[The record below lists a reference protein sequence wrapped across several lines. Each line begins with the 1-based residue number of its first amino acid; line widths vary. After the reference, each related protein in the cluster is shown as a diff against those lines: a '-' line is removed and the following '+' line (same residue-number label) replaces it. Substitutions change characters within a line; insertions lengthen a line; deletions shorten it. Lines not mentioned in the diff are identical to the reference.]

1 MLISDILLFFILS
14 IFLLSIIINIPNG
27 FYLIYLSLKG
37 RKAIITKAHFNLQK
51 TKPNSEFPSFSL
63 LLPVLNEESQIKGL
77 LDNMYNLEYSGSLEI
92 LLLDDGST
100 DKTLK
105 ISKTYEEIFK
115 KRNSSKFR
123 IVERSNTFQ
132 ESKGKF
138 ENLNRG
144 LKSASGFIIGII
156 DADARLEKDSIIKVA
171 EAFLTSDEN
180 VVGIQIPWNH
190 RNKGDSWL
198 TKTFVTGIEI
208 HQRIMQQGRSLIN
221 AMIPTY
227 GSGEFWLSSTLKSV
241 KGWNDVITEDIE
253 LSYRIQLQN
262 KKVNLS
268 FDTYSNQLAPTSL
281 SGFVQ
286 QQSRWASGFFQTF
299 RRLGPSILTGNI
311 PRKSKLDSLLLM
323 QFYGLPAITY
333 INFLCFSV
341 LLLISTPEFKPL
353 FWPEIS
359 VIIGISVTLLL
370 SGLLCSILL
379 QAFIF
384 KKYLNNSFSVTLF
397 WSTWL
402 SLTGLALAPFFFK
415 AMLEGLSPR
424 KLKFKV
430 TPKENN
436 TKKGLKRFLPSS
448 IILTLVFVLHIIFIC
463 ILLFHAY
470 SILELSMF
478 LSILSYLLILLAINV
493 IFGVLSF

>member
-1 MLISDILLFFILS
+1 MLISDVLLFLILS

-27 FYLIYLSLKG
+27 FYLIYISLKG
-37 RKAIITKAHFNLQK
+37 KEAIKTRAHINLK
-51 TKPNSEFPSFSL
+51 KMELTSEFPSLSL
-63 LLPVLNEESQIKGL
+63 LLPVLNEESQIIDL
-77 LDNMYNLEYSGSLEI
+77 LDNMYSLEYPGELEI

-100 DKTLK
+100 DNTLK
-105 ISKTYEEIFK
+105 MSKPYEKEFRERK
-115 KRNSSKFR
+115 TTEFR
-123 IVERSNTFQ
+123 IIERSNSQ

-144 LKSASGFIIGII
+144 LLVSKGHIIGII
-156 DADARLEKDSIIKVA
+156 DADARLEKDSLIKVT
-171 EAFLTSDEN
+171 EAFVSSNEN

-208 HQRIMQQGRSLIN
+208 HQRIMQQGRSMIDV
-221 AMIPTY
+221 MIPTY

-241 KGWNDVITEDIE
+241 KGWNNVITEDIE

-262 KKVNLS
+262 KKVRLS
-268 FDTYSNQLAPTSL
+268 FDTYSDQLAPNSL
-281 SGFVQ
+281 PGFVQ

-299 RRLGPSILTGNI
+299 KRLGPSILTGNI
-311 PRKSKLDSLLLM
+311 SRKSKLDSLLLM

-333 INFLCFSV
+333 INFLCFSF
-341 LLLISTPEFKPL
+341 LLLISTSEFQPL
-353 FWPEIS
+353 FWPEITI
-359 VIIGISVTLLL
+359 IIGISISLLL
-370 SGLLCSILL
+370 SGLLSSIIL

-384 KKYLNNSFSVTLF
+384 KQYLNGSFTSTLF

-415 AMLEGLSPR
+415 AMIDGLSPR

-430 TPKENN
+430 TPKKNIAK
-436 TKKGLKRFLPSS
+436 TGFKRLFPSS
-448 IILTLVFVLHIIFIC
+448 YKLTFVFLFHIIFISF
-463 ILLFHAY
+463 LLFHAY
-470 SILELSMF
+470 SILELSLF
-478 LSILSYLLILLAINV
+478 LSILSYLLILLTINI
-493 IFGVLSF
+493 IFGILSF